1 MQAVGFAPGRKVR
14 AVGQKQRS
22 AAKVASGASSSLAK
36 AGNGDKK
43 EKKTETRAFTPA
55 SVLADLGALA
65 SSLF

>member
-1 MQAVGFAPGRKVR
+1 MQAVGFAPGRKAR

-36 AGNGDKK
+36 AGNGDEK